1 MDHKPI
7 KCIAIDDEPLS
18 LALIRD
24 YVGKRDDFEFL
35 GGFTNTLR
43 AKELLQ
49 DGEIELVFCDI
60 RMPGES
66 GLELASCLPP
76 GCAVVFITA
85 YEQYALE
92 GFRVDAIDYLLKPVS
107 PEEFDKCCV
116 KIKRYL
122 RPAATNTGHAGNTT
136 VTIHSKRKDMI
147 VNTDDIL
154 YVQAM
159 KDYMMLM
166 TRNGKIITHCTMKQ
180 LAAMLPSPPF
190 VQVHRSFIVNK
201 KHVSAYSNDFVQIG
215 DKTIPVAA
223 KRQPG

>member
-1 MDHKPI
+1 MGIKKTIKMDLKPI

-76 GCAVVFITA
+76 GCAVVFA
-85 YEQYALE
+85 WM
-92 GFRVDAIDYLLKPVS
+92 R
-107 PEEFDKCCV
+107 
-116 KIKRYL
+116 
-122 RPAATNTGHAGNTT
+122 
-136 VTIHSKRKDMI
+136 
-147 VNTDDIL
+147 
-154 YVQAM
+154 
-159 KDYMMLM
+159 
-166 TRNGKIITHCTMKQ
+166 
-180 LAAMLPSPPF
+180 
-190 VQVHRSFIVNK
+190 
-201 KHVSAYSNDFVQIG
+201 
-215 DKTIPVAA
+215 
-223 KRQPG
+223 